1 MYRSINEPIRS
12 EPSFDE
18 RWGSIDLGLITSW
31 ERGRVKSMEQPKLAE
46 QALAGQLIVLP
57 WKGGA
62 CSGEFTPILP
72 LLPWPTK
79 MPGWP
84 GRC

>member
-1 MYRSINEPIRS
+1 MYRSINEPIRP

-57 WKGGA
+57 WKGGVEKA
-62 CSGEFTPILP
+62 LQKTLKYGVFR
-72 LLPWPTK
+72 
-79 MPGWP
+79 
-84 GRC
+84 RCPVDS